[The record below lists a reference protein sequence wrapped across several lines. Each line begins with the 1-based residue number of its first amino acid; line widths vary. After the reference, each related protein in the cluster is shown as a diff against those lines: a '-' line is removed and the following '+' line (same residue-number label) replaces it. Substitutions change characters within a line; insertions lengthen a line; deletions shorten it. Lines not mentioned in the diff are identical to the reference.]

1 MRTLIIPCAGSRRVE
16 GKPLYLNFHPN
27 GELLAIKT
35 IQGVFPENYDRIVFT
50 ILKEDDEVFDAETI
64 INSANNNRYP
74 FEYIKLSN
82 KTSGPAETIYKTI
95 DKAAIS
101 GEFAVRDSHAYI
113 KINHDIRGNF
123 IAGLDLTKYESPIEN
138 LRSKSFITL
147 NEQNRVLDVVEKH
160 FCSDIISTGLY
171 GFKSADDYVMAYR
184 HLNDP
189 NYPFLKLYLSH
200 VISYLI
206 GYKQRVFVAD
216 MVTEFEDWSSKVAW
230 QKIQKSYGTCLL
242 DLDKIKER
250 DGNLS
255 EKTIASLQDLSLK
268 GMRFIFFTS
277 NAMNTDEYESL
288 LKIKKINLLKIVDG
302 CTHSKIRTLIQSEDE
317 LTQLALEV

>member
-1 MRTLIIPCAGSRRVE
+1 
-16 GKPLYLNFHPN
+16 
-27 GELLAIKT
+27 
-35 IQGVFPENYDRIVFT
+35 
-50 ILKEDDEVFDAETI
+50 
-64 INSANNNRYP
+64 
-74 FEYIKLSN
+74 
-82 KTSGPAETIYKTI
+82 
-95 DKAAIS
+95 
-101 GEFAVRDSHAYI
+101 
-113 KINHDIRGNF
+113 
-123 IAGLDLTKYESPIEN
+123 
-138 LRSKSFITL
+138 
-147 NEQNRVLDVVEKH
+147 
-160 FCSDIISTGLY
+160 
-171 GFKSADDYVMAYR
+171 
-184 HLNDP
+184 
-189 NYPFLKLYLSH
+189 
-200 VISYLI
+200 
-206 GYKQRVFVAD
+206 

-302 CTHSKIRTLIQSEDE
+302 CTNSKIRTLIQSEDE